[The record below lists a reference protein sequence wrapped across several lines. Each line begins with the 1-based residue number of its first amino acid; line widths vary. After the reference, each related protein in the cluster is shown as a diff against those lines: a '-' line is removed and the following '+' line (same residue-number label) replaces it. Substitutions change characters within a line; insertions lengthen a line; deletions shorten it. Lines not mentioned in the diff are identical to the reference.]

1 MGFNHL
7 ALHLFFED
15 TVDFWTVDFETTAIM
30 PRPHYPPE
38 PVGVSLKRSGKKGTY
53 LAWGHPTEN
62 NCTKAEAI
70 KALKQVWESGLPI
83 VFHHAKFDYEVA
95 TVKLGLPELPWE
107 RLHDTMFLLFLN
119 NPYAPSFKLKPSAD
133 RLLGMPPEEQDA
145 VRDWLWGHRK
155 ELKEKYDIN
164 VTKANFGAFISLAPG
179 TLVGKYADG
188 DTIRTE
194 KLFVLLLKDIKQ
206 RKMMNAYD
214 TERELMP
221 IILKLEQQGV
231 PVDLKRL
238 RADVKSY
245 TEWLAKIDLWLAKQL
260 KITVFK
266 PIKKSRKR
274 VEGEFNLNNGDHLV
288 EALIQAG
295 KVDESLLERTDTG
308 KWSSDK
314 EALSLAVTD
323 KPLNGILQYR
333 AQLQTCVGT
342 FMSAWLE
349 VAERTKGLIFTSW
362 NQTRSADGKN
372 STGTRTGRLSS
383 SPNFQ
388 NIPKE
393 FKPIF
398 RHEQPDKKLAK
409 LLPVCPIKG
418 LPSLP
423 LCRSYIVPWDKNQ
436 ILVDRD
442 YSQQELRI
450 LGHFEGEAL
459 REAYVSDPWLDV
471 HDWAT
476 TEMQETY
483 GMFPNLTHDKARKP
497 VKNTGFGLIYGMG
510 VGKLA
515 LKSDIT
521 VDLAKKVKDAY
532 LAILPGLKVIYA
544 EMKSRAKANQPIR
557 TWGGREYYCEEP
569 KIINNR
575 LHTYDYKMV
584 NTLIQGSAA
593 DCTKRAMINLLN
605 SMYPLGKDGL
615 RRCIRQGMEGW
626 RVLIQ
631 VHDELLMSVPAASMA
646 KAQEV
651 MSQALETV
659 DFDVPMLSE
668 GTVSKVN
675 WAVMQDYDKK
685 GKLVYNH
692 KKGT

>member
-1 MGFNHL
+1 
-7 ALHLFFED
+7 
-15 TVDFWTVDFETTAIM
+15 
-30 PRPHYPPE
+30 
-38 PVGVSLKRSGKKGTY
+38 
-53 LAWGHPTEN
+53 
-62 NCTKAEAI
+62 
-70 KALKQVWESGLPI
+70 
-83 VFHHAKFDYEVA
+83 
-95 TVKLGLPELPWE
+95 
-107 RLHDTMFLLFLN
+107 
-119 NPYAPSFKLKPSAD
+119 
-133 RLLGMPPEEQDA
+133 MPPEEQDA
-145 VRDWLWGHRK
+145 VRDWLWDHRK
-155 ELKEKYDIN
+155 ELKEKHNIN

-179 TLVGKYADG
+179 KLVGKYADG

-194 KLFVLLLKDIKQ
+194 KLCILLMKDIKK
-206 RKMMNAYD
+206 RKMMESYD

-221 IILKLEQQGV
+221 ILLKLEQQGV

-238 RADVKSY
+238 RTDVKMYS
-245 TEWLAKIDLWLAKQL
+245 EWSAKIDLWLAKQL

-266 PIKKSRKR
+266 PIKKGQKR

-288 EALIQAG
+288 EALINAG

-314 EALSLAVTD
+314 ESLAAAVTD

-342 FMSAWLE
+342 FMSAWLDI
-349 VAERTKGLIFTSW
+349 AEQTKGFIYTSW

-398 RHEQPDKKLAK
+398 RHEQPDIKLAK

-459 REAYVSDPWLDV
+459 REAYVANPWLDV

-483 GMFPNLTHDKARKP
+483 GMFPNLTHEKARKP

-521 VDLAKKVKDAY
+521 VDMAKKVKDAY
-532 LAILPGLKVIYA
+532 LAILPGLKTIYA

-575 LHTYDYKMV
+575 LQTYDYKMV

-593 DCTKRAMINLLN
+593 DCTKRAMINLWN
-605 SMYPLGKDGL
+605 EMYPIGKDGM
-615 RRCIRQGMEGW
+615 RTCIKKGMEGW
-626 RVLIQ
+626 HLLLQ
-631 VHDELLMSVPAASMA
+631 VHDELLMSVPVADVT

-651 MSQALETV
+651 MSKALEAV
-659 DFDVPMLSE
+659 SFDVPMLSE
-668 GTVSKVN
+668 GTISKIN
-675 WAVMQDYDKK
+675 WSVMTDYDKQ
-685 GKLVYNH
+685 GKLVH
-692 KKGT
+692 KKGS